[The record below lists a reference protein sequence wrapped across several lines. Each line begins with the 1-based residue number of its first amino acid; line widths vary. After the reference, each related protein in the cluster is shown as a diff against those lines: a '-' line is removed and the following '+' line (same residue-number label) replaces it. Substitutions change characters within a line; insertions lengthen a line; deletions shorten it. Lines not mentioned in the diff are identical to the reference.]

1 MFLERLI
8 LEFIFICS
16 LIFLVFFYLR
26 LFKNVIKLRREYK
39 ISIGHAEN
47 IELIRAIRAHANF
60 SEYVPLSLI
69 LSLILYFHNFL
80 IFSCLSILLL
90 VLGRI
95 FHTIGIT
102 SNQEK
107 EENFRF
113 RRLGMRF
120 TIYSF
125 YLSILGLVVY
135 LIQTMFLFIQNHL
148 Y

>member
-1 MFLERLI
+1 MYLERLI
-8 LEFIFICS
+8 LEFIFISS
-16 LIFLVFFYLR
+16 LIFLVFFYFR
-26 LFKNVIKLRREYK
+26 LFMNVIKLRREYK
-39 ISIGHAEN
+39 ISIGDAKN

-80 IFSCLSILLL
+80 FFSCLSILFL

-95 FHTIGIT
+95 FHNRGIT
-102 SNQEK
+102 SDKEK
-107 EENFRF
+107 VENFRF

-125 YLSILGLVVY
+125 YLSILGLVIY
-135 LIQTMFLFIQNHL
+135 LGQTIYLFFQNQL